1 MPNKE
6 IVPYA
11 TLSWDA
17 QGGDMDVTVTSVPG
31 ELLKI
36 VTRVRTAPAWFTL
49 PIGLGQ
55 TRFDPGDVLGLAAEI
70 TSDKARSLGLFLR
83 TEKGGAQTDTEFS
96 EPLELAQGHGFG
108 TALATMRPDDSACAE
123 DNHSMSLILR
133 LPKSD
138 CALTFHD
145 MRFFVVP
152 SAKGLRST
160 PRNLT
165 TATV

>member
-1 MPNKE
+1 
-6 IVPYA
+6 
-11 TLSWDA
+11 
-17 QGGDMDVTVTSVPG
+17 SVPG
-31 ELLKI
+31 ELLRI
-36 VTRVRTAPAWFTL
+36 VTRVRTTPAWFTL
-49 PIGLGQ
+49 PIWLGQ
-55 TRFDPGDVLGLAAEI
+55 ARFEPGDVLGLAAEI

-83 TEKGGAQTDTEFS
+83 AEKGGAHTDTEFS
-96 EPLELAQGHGFG
+96 EPLELAHGHGFG
-108 TALATMRPDDSACAE
+108 TALATLRPGDSACAE
-123 DNHSMSLILR
+123 GHRSLSLILR